1 MVCVLDVRRCFAE
14 VLRRA
19 VCVRH
24 VVCNISFSFFRLCL
38 FLQPPTFGCSYSR
51 VQCLLVVVLISLLF
65 RLTTLKV
72 GYIVQSCVRC
82 ARYLFVR
89 QRLVLLLLIVF
100 DVQRQLLI
108 L

>member
-1 MVCVLDVRRCFAE
+1 MVCVFDVHRCFVE

-19 VCVRH
+19 ACVCH
-24 VVCNISFSFFRLCL
+24 VECSFSSSFLRLYL

-51 VQCLLVVVLISLLF
+51 VQCLLVVVQINLLF
-65 RLTTLKV
+65 RLTTPTV
-72 GYIVQSCVRC
+72 AYIVQSCVQG

-89 QRLVLLLLIVF
+89 QRLVLRLLIVIG
-100 DVQRQLLI
+100 VQRQSLI

>member
-1 MVCVLDVRRCFAE
+1 MVCVFDVPRCIAE

-24 VVCNISFSFFRLCL
+24 VEYNISSFFLRLYL

-51 VQCLLVVVLISLLF
+51 VQCLLVLVLINRLF
-65 RLTTLKV
+65 RLTTLIV
-72 GYIVQSCVRC
+72 GYIVRSCVQC
-82 ARYLFVR
+82 AHYLFVR

-100 DVQRQLLI
+100 SVQRQLLI